1 MRMSKLI
8 PIIATICTVIVLC
21 VTVFAHLTA
30 PPNEPTSTFVPPE
43 SVVKPP
49 VVSELDGGKSDV
61 AEPEVVEAEVVVPEI
76 MVPEVVQP
84 NVAQPEVSP
93 ELPQTNDPCN
103 GKHDYAAA
111 TCTTPKTCKACGTTE
126 GTALGHNYAA
136 ATCDVPKTCKTCAIT
151 EGTALGHKYIS
162 GKCTVCKDDSPIYCP
177 RLYFTGNMTEMTS
190 KKDVREITFEYV
202 SKQQKITGAAKIKVQ
217 GTSSLAYDKKNYT
230 INIYQDGNYT
240 QKMGVDVGWGAQTE
254 YCLKANWIDKTH
266 ARNVVTAKI
275 AGEVQ
280 KKYGLLNVAPN
291 NGAVDGFPVEV
302 FINGSFH
309 GLYTMNIPKA
319 EWMFAMDDKNPNHI
333 VICGENWNDPV
344 LFKEIPTDL
353 ADWTVEVGP
362 EDDETL
368 KKVQRLVAF
377 VRDSS
382 DEEFKANFD
391 QYLNLDSTLN
401 YYVMANYC
409 WLPDNTGKNMLF
421 VTYDGKVWYPSLYDL
436 DTSWGTHWRGN
447 SLYDYTN
454 KLLSMGD
461 SLFWKRIETLYR
473 NEIAARYF
481 ELRATILD
489 TGYVMSKFNGFYN
502 SIPQAVLNREIA
514 KWDVGATGTPIPG
527 YPVSQIKE
535 YLDSVIPR
543 LDAKYEKWR

>member
-8 PIIATICTVIVLC
+8 PIIATLFTVVVLA
-21 VTVFAHLTA
+21 VTVCAHLMA

-43 SVVKPP
+43 VVVKPP
-49 VVSELDGGKSDV
+49 VASELDVTNPD
-61 AEPEVVEAEVVVPEI
+61 VVVPDVVEPDVV
-76 MVPEVVQP
+76 VPEVVQP
-84 NVAQPEVSP
+84 EVP
-93 ELPQTNDPCN
+93 PQTPQTGDPCN

-111 TCTTPKTCKACGTTE
+111 TCTTPKTCKTCAVTE
-126 GTALGHNYAA
+126 GVALGHNYAA
-136 ATCDVPKTCKTCAIT
+136 ATCDTPKTCKTCAET
-151 EGTALGHKYIS
+151 EGTALGHNYVS
-162 GKCTVCKDDSPIYCP
+162 GKCTICKDDSPVYCP

-190 KKDVREITFEYV
+190 KKDVRNISFEYV

-230 INIYQDGNYT
+230 INFYQNANYS
-240 QKMGVDVGWGAQTE
+240 QKMGVDVGWGLQSE

-266 ARNVVTAKI
+266 ARNVVTAKL

-319 EWMFAMDDKNPNHI
+319 DWMFNMDENNPNHV

-362 EDDETL
+362 ENDETL
-368 KKVQRLVAF
+368 EKVQRLVTF

-382 DEEFKANFD
+382 DEEFKANFN

-409 WLPDNTGKNMLF
+409 YLPDNTGKNMLL

-436 DTSWGTHWRGN
+436 DTSWGANWKGDG
-447 SLYDYTN
+447 LYNYKTN
-454 KLLSMGD
+454 LLSMGN
-461 SLFWKRIETLYR
+461 SLLWKRVETLYKK
-473 NEIAARYF
+473 EIAARYF
-481 ELRATILD
+481 ELRATTLD
-489 TGYVMSKFNGFYN
+489 TSYVMGRFNNFYN
-502 SIPQAVLNREIA
+502 SIPKAVLDREVA
-514 KWDVGATGTPIPG
+514 KWDAPETGTPIPG
-527 YPVSQIKE
+527 YPISQIKE

-543 LDAKYEKWR
+543 LDSKYEKWR